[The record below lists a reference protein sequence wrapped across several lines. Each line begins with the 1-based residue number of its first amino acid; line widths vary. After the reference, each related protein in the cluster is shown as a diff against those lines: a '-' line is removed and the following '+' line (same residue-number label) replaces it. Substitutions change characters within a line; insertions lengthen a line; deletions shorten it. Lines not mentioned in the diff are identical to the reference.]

1 MKPIDWHY
9 PEARPIFPEP
19 GEFEAWVSASGGQVR
34 SAAVWLIRSKSDPS
48 EEFEPVRKSEGKSSA
63 QRATL
68 GSLAGVLESVQPK
81 STINCYTNS
90 TYAIGAGQD
99 AERHAARGWEG
110 SKGPLANQ
118 DILKR
123 IHHVLTSREITLHMQ
138 FVGDGHEPHHSTIE
152 RLKLRARGAWR
163 EDEA

>member
-1 MKPIDWHY
+1 MKPKDWHY
-9 PEARPIFPEP
+9 PEAQPIFAEP
-19 GEFEAWVSASGGQVR
+19 GEFDAWVSGSGGQER
-34 SAAVWLIRSKSDPS
+34 SAAVWLIRSKSAPS
-48 EEFEPVRKSEGKSSA
+48 AEFEPVRKSEGKSSA

-90 TYAIGAGQD
+90 TYAIGAGQN
-99 AERHAARGWEG
+99 AEAQAARGWEG

-123 IHHVLTSREITLHMQ
+123 IHHVLTSRQITLSMQ
-138 FVGDGHEPHHSTIE
+138 LIGDGVEPHHSTIE
-152 RLKLRARGAWR
+152 RLTRRARGAWR
-163 EDEA
+163 